1 MLFYLKCC
9 NFATQITKLYDFL
22 KIRISGFCVLFNS
35 SVIILLSSFIMNQPL
50 LVYNSLTRRKEL
62 FTPLHAP
69 FVGMYV
75 CGPTVYGDAHLG
87 HARPAITFDIVF
99 RYLKHLGYKV
109 RYVRN
114 ITDVGHLE
122 HDADEGEDKIAKKA
136 RLEQLE
142 PMEVAQYYTN
152 RYHEAMA
159 ALNVLPPSIEPH
171 ATGHIIEQIELVKQI
186 LDNGLAYESNGSV
199 YFDVQKYNEK
209 HHYGVLSGRNL
220 DDIINNSREL
230 AGVDEKHNQADFALW
245 KKAQPEHIMRW
256 PSPWSDGFPG
266 WHCECTAMGRKYLGS
281 HCDIHGGGM
290 DLVFPHHECEIAQA
304 VASQGD
310 QMVTYWI
317 HNNMI
322 TINGQKM
329 GKSLGNFITLPEF
342 FAGTHEKLDRAYS
355 PMTIRFFI
363 LQAHYRSTVDFSN
376 EALQAAEKGL
386 ERLLDAY
393 KALTGLA
400 TNNAQNSSVPAVTA
414 EWVEELRQKCY
425 DAMNDDF
432 ATPNVISQLF
442 EAARIINSVAD
453 KKMSISSDVLTKLT
467 EVFELFAFDLLGLRK
482 SAAASSEG
490 GNDAREEAFGKVV
503 DMLLEQRMKA
513 KANKDWATSDLIRD
527 NLAALGF
534 EVKDTKD
541 GFSWKLNK

>member
-1 MLFYLKCC
+1 MEQ
-9 NFATQITKLYDFL
+9 N
-22 KIRISGFCVLFNS
+22 
-35 SVIILLSSFIMNQPL
+35 L
-50 LVYNSLTRRKEL
+50 LVYNTLTRQKEL
-62 FTPLHAP
+62 FRPLNAP
-69 FVGMYV
+69 HVGMYV

-99 RYLKHLGYKV
+99 RYLQHLGYKV

-152 RYHEAMA
+152 RFHDAMA

-171 ATGHIIEQIELVKQI
+171 ATGHIIEQEQLVQEI
-186 LDNGLAYESNGSV
+186 LDNGYAYESNGSV
-199 YFDVQKYNEK
+199 YFDVEAYNKKHKY
-209 HHYGVLSGRNL
+209 GILSGRNL

-230 AGVDEKHNQADFALW
+230 AGVGEKKNQADFALW

-256 PSPWSDGFPG
+256 PSKWSDGFPG

-281 HCDIHGGGM
+281 HFDIHGGGM
-290 DLVFPHHECEIAQA
+290 DLIFPHHECEIAQA

-310 QMVTYWI
+310 QMVHYWI

-329 GKSLGNFITLPEF
+329 GKSLGNFITLQEF
-342 FAGTHEKLDRAYS
+342 FDGSHKDKDGNEMLTQAYA

-376 EALQAAEKGL
+376 DALISAEKGL
-386 ERLLDAY
+386 ERLIDAH
-393 KALTGLA
+393 KALKSIQP
-400 TNNAQNSSVPAVTA
+400 TNEGTVDMAF
-414 EWVEELRQKCY
+414 VEDLRQKCY
-425 DAMNDDF
+425 EALNDDF
-432 ATPNVISQLF
+432 NTPIVISHLF
-442 EAARIINSVAD
+442 DATRVINQIID
-453 KKMSISSDVLTKLT
+453 KKATITAAVLDELTK
-467 EVFELFAFDLLGLRK
+467 VFELFAFDILGLK
-482 SAAASSEG
+482 ASANGQNG
-490 GNDAREEAFGKVV
+490 GAAREEAFGKVV
-503 DMLLEQRMKA
+503 DMLLEQRMKV
-513 KANKDWATSDLIRD
+513 KANKDWATSDMIRD
-527 NLAALGF
+527 QLTALGF

-541 GFSWKLNK
+541 GFTWKLNK